1 MGLFC
6 DLDLSTFSVFALT
19 LVVHMSVQDVL
30 VSLLVLIMVM
40 PQLLII
46 HLVKEPLRDGGRV

>member
-6 DLDLSTFSVFALT
+6 DLDLTPFTVFPLT

-46 HLVKEPLRDGGRV
+46 HLVKEPLWDGARV